1 MQEEKYKISFTAGTL
16 MVEETCAVAEV
27 FLETGCNW
35 NRTREY
41 ALRENLMQKEKVS
54 TNKRL
59 FSLVK
64 QRIEVLNEEELN
76 LLVAGTNSVRRL
88 LLLLAV
94 CKAHS
99 FIFDFIFINVRDCLL
114 RMNEKITH
122 AYF

>member
-1 MQEEKYKISFTAGTL
+1 M
-16 MVEETCAVAEV
+16 
-27 FLETGCNW
+27 
-35 NRTREY
+35 R
-41 ALRENLMQKEKVS
+41 KEKVS

-64 QRIEVLNEEELN
+64 QRIEVLNEEEQN

-99 FIFDFIFINVRDCLL
+99 FIFDFIFIICSSRVGNHNRFDFKK
-114 RMNEKITH
+114 NTAGDFSHIG
-122 AYF
+122 AG